1 MPSPPPP
8 GEDPPGAVLPLSFG
22 RKFRVWR
29 YAIGHSERKLRST
42 GPASASDLI
51 EVTFYGV
58 IGMKLKTVYDPLM
71 IAVAEPWQ
79 ADELLRLANVKESRA
94 ARVRCLAL
102 RSKGDDGPVACL
114 SYSIWSHPR
123 DPGYDASGVPVTGS
137 TLILRG

>member
-1 MPSPPPP
+1 MPTPSPPS
-8 GEDPPGAVLPLSFG
+8 EDPPGAVLPLSFG

-29 YAIGHSERKLRST
+29 YAISHSELKLRSA

-51 EVTFYGV
+51 EATFYGV
-58 IGMKLKTVYDPLM
+58 ISLKLRTVYDPLT

-102 RSKGDDGPVACL
+102 RSEGDDGLVSCL

-123 DPGYDASGVPVTGS
+123 DPSYDASGVPATGS